1 MIYVCISK
9 SISIYLYM
17 YVSIHT
23 HTHTNH
29 YGLHMK
35 FLPHRPLQAVFN
47 VTFYSFIRR
56 YSKSVDVIGQLVG
69 VTSLLPPCG
78 C

>member
-1 MIYVCISK
+1 MYAYVIYAHIYTYYLCIYIY
-9 SISIYLYM
+9 ISLYI
-17 YVSIHT
+17 SS
-23 HTHTNH
+23 
-29 YGLHMK
+29 
-35 FLPHRPLQAVFN
+35 LPPCLPSRPLQAVFN

-56 YSKSVDVIGQLVG
+56 YSKSVEVIGQLVG